1 MSFCKTDNI
10 LRFRAITQKEVS
22 PSHAKRLAWLNL
34 KIMRLSPCGC
44 LKIIVKLSTTGS
56 HRCPATTSCR
66 VSPMSTTMIRAK
78 QMSTTMIR
86 AKHAIRLSDGVPHP
100 RRPPWRA
107 WNCHLETNPIF
118 WSFSWGLYVLTG
130 DHGMEVTII
139 VVQINQLKIKLAPQF
154 LLVSD
159 WWNWNLKI

>member
-56 HRCPATTSCR
+56 HRCPPTS
-66 VSPMSTTMIRAK
+66 MIRAK

-139 VVQINQLKIKLAPQF
+139 VVQINQLKIKLASLF
-154 LLVSD
+154 LFQTDVFET
-159 WWNWNLKI
+159 